1 MHFNEAM
8 QQLANRIGLEGLQ
21 PDPRG
26 DYALVFDDEL
36 EVRCA
41 PAGRSLLLHGSIGP
55 RATHPPQAEDQL
67 KRLLRHSL
75 ATMKDHP
82 EIVSLDPVGDEFILH
97 RTLALDNARIEDL
110 EQALGDYLNRLDY
123 WRRLCGGAA
132 RRESALPLL
141 FP

>member
-8 QQLANRIGLEGLQ
+8 QQLADRIGFDGLR

-26 DYALVFDDEL
+26 EYSLVFDDDL
-36 EVRCA
+36 KVRCA
-41 PAGRSLLLHGSIGP
+41 PIGKSLLLRGSIGP

-67 KRLLRHSL
+67 KKLLRHSL

-82 EIVSLDPVGDEFILH
+82 EIVSLDPAGDEFILH
-97 RTLALDNARIEDL
+97 RTLALEDARIDDL
-110 EQALGDYLNRLDY
+110 EQALGDYLNRLEY
-123 WRRLCGGAA
+123 WRRLCGGTA
-132 RRESALPLL
+132 RREPALPLL